1 MKEDRLS
8 CARLRRGAGFSHRGR
23 GAPLSAP
30 DAPTVKA
37 SVLYTPLSETVRKSC
52 LCRRLGEGVA
62 SGRHHLRPAKI
73 HGPSEKHLGL
83 TRGELARERLKH
95 GICPTHAKR
104 TRLSRLPRPEASV
117 ERNRMPPGRIPLTDD
132 RCGLRRPRQT
142 GRRDAE
148 QT

>member
-1 MKEDRLS
+1 MTRPTSVWVAPILIETMRVAMKEDRPS

-30 DAPTVKA
+30 DAPTVNA

-62 SGRHHLRPAKI
+62 SGRHQLRPAKI

-95 GICPTHAKR
+95 GVRPTQAR
-104 TRLSRLPRPEASV
+104 VRALADSQDQRRLSNATACHLVGS
-117 ERNRMPPGRIPLTDD
+117 L
-132 RCGLRRPRQT
+132 
-142 GRRDAE
+142 
-148 QT
+148 